1 MPLFAVAVRN
11 YRSVRNLFPVE
22 QLSVFVGGWP
32 AQISVSARRADG
44 LPVAASDRAERAGGQ
59 PASFAAATAGTP
71 DCLRRKTHP
80 HLDRHALGRGWQ
92 DFCTEETGK
101 KARRVVKSAGATGI
115 ERLKL
120 SGEHADEDE

>member
-1 MPLFAVAVRN
+1 MGYRLPPLIALNEPEASLHPSLLAPPDR
-11 YRSVRNLFPVE
+11 
-22 QLSVFVGGWP
+22 LS
-32 AQISVSARRADG
+32 RRA
-44 LPVAASDRAERAGGQ
+44 
-59 PASFAAATAGTP
+59 
-71 DCLRRKTHP
+71 HP

-101 KARRVVKSAGATGI
+101 QARRVVKSAGATGI

>member
-1 MPLFAVAVRN
+1 MGYRWPPLIALNEPEASLHPSAAGAAGPPDR
-11 YRSVRNLFPVE
+11 
-22 QLSVFVGGWP
+22 LS
-32 AQISVSARRADG
+32 RRA
-44 LPVAASDRAERAGGQ
+44 
-59 PASFAAATAGTP
+59 
-71 DCLRRKTHP
+71 HP

-101 KARRVVKSAGATGI
+101 QARRVVKSAGATGI